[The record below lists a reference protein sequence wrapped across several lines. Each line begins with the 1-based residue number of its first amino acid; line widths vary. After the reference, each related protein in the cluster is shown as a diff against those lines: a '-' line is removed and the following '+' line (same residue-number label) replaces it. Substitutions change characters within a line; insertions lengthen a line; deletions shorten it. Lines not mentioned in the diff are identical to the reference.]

1 MPAFKWWTETRTAPL
16 APVQPASLA
25 SARPV
30 PMGAPR
36 LRWGLLLYMLLS
48 GLCLSE
54 RAALAV
60 PEDACIKDDKCK
72 DHYTKGVKLYKEEL
86 FDEALT
92 EFQAAY
98 AARQMPLLLVNI
110 GRTMQ
115 KLGRPKEAL
124 SHYERFLRA
133 EPKMDPETKKRVE
146 DYIVQVKALID
157 SEPAKPDKPIVAA
170 PQVPTTPTPAPPAP
184 PPPGR
189 NLMIAG
195 SAVAVI
201 GVAGLLTGLGLFVAS
216 NSAFQSFQSTTDE
229 FDKLTFRDRAQGLGN
244 GSVVSYI
251 LGTVALGTGAALIG
265 VGARE
270 YLRHK
275 NASASKP
282 AGDKPASDKPP
293 VSAALVPLVGGGAV
307 LVQGGF

>member
-1 MPAFKWWTETRTAPL
+1 MPAFKWWTETRLAPL
-16 APVQPASLA
+16 APVQPAS
-25 SARPV
+25 SATSRPV
-30 PMGAPR
+30 PVGAAR
-36 LRWGLLLYMLLS
+36 FVWQLALCAML
-48 GLCLSE
+48 GVLCMSE
-54 RAALAV
+54 RIALAV
-60 PEDACIKDDKCK
+60 PEDACIKDEKCK
-72 DHYTKGVKLYKEEL
+72 EHYTKGVKLYKEEL

-133 EPKMDPETKKRVE
+133 EPKMDPDTKKRVE

-157 SEPAKPDKPIVAA
+157 SEPSKPDKPAVTTPQVATPAA
-170 PQVPTTPTPAPPAP
+170 PPPPAP

-189 NLMIAG
+189 GLIIAG

-201 GVAGLLTGLGLFVAS
+201 GVAGLLTGVGLFAAS
-216 NSAFQSFQSTTDE
+216 NSSFQSFQSTTDE

-244 GSVVSYI
+244 GSVVAYI

-270 YLRHK
+270 YIRHK
-275 NASASKP
+275 NAQANKP
-282 AGDKPASDKPP
+282 ASDKPASDKPP
-293 VSAALVPLVGGGAV
+293 VSAALVPLIGGGAV
-307 LVQGGF
+307 MVQGGF

>member
-1 MPAFKWWTETRTAPL
+1 VL
-16 APVQPASLA
+16 L
-25 SARPV
+25 
-30 PMGAPR
+30 GA
-36 LRWGLLLYMLLS
+36 
-48 GLCLSE
+48 LCLSG
-54 RAALAV
+54 RTAWAV

-133 EPKMDPETKKRVE
+133 EPKIDPDTKKRVE

-157 SEPAKPDKPIVAA
+157 SEPAKPDKPAVAT
-170 PQVPTTPTPAPPAP
+170 PQVPTTPTPPPPAP

-195 SAVAVI
+195 GAVAAL
-201 GVAGLLTGLGLFVAS
+201 GVAGLLTGVGLFAAS
-216 NSAFQSFQSTTDE
+216 NSAYGSFQSTTDE
-229 FDKLTFRDRAQGLGN
+229 FEKLAFRDRAQGLGN

-270 YLRHK
+270 YIRHK
-275 NASASKP
+275 NAQGSKPASDKP
-282 AGDKPASDKPP
+282 AGDKPQA
-293 VSAALVPLVGGGAV
+293 SAALVPLVGGGAL